1 MCLRLMEGGTP
12 LYSTLNISLKVC
24 LSVSESC
31 LHVYEEVLQMDGAA
45 GDVFFLGFVFRYC
58 EGHVH
63 SVTDDVE
70 AGGVVPILSCVWT
83 VTGLGYLDLADED

>member
-24 LSVSESC
+24 LSVSEPC
-31 LHVYEEVLQMDGAA
+31 LHVDEEVLQMDGAA
-45 GDVFFLGFVFRYC
+45 DDVFFLGFVFRYC

-63 SVTDDVE
+63 GVTDDVE
-70 AGGVVPILSCVWT
+70 AGGVVPVLSGVGT
-83 VTGLGYLDLADED
+83 VARLGYLDLADED

>member
-31 LHVYEEVLQMDGAA
+31 LHVDEEVLQMNGAA
-45 GDVFFLGFVFRYC
+45 GNIFFLGFVVMYC
-58 EGHVH
+58 ERHMH

>member
-31 LHVYEEVLQMDGAA
+31 LHVDEEVLQMDGAA
-45 GDVFFLGFVFRYC
+45 GDVFFLGFVVRYC
-58 EGHVH
+58 EGHMR
-63 SVTDDVE
+63 SVADNVE
-70 AGGVVPILSCVWT
+70 AGCVVSVLSCVGT
-83 VTGLGYLDLADED
+83 VAGLGYLDLADED